1 MIALFDLKGPQ
12 SCENKQCGWLTIF
25 IVGSCDLSH
34 RTKVCFA
41 SVPSLR
47 LLFGFRSRSRLH
59 TSFTIC

>member
-12 SCENKQCGWLTIF
+12 SCENKQCGWLTTF
-25 IVGSCDLSH
+25 IVGSCELSH

-41 SVPSLR
+41 SVPLLR

-59 TSFTIC
+59 TSLTIC